1 MTHMR
6 AKIETI
12 RALADERLTEEEFNT
27 RLEIMN
33 LRFKIA
39 TRQLSNSG
47 ELRDAKR
54 RLAHIL
60 TVQRERELLGSK
72 A

>member
-1 MTHMR
+1 MR
-6 AKIETI
+6 ASIDQARSLTE
-12 RALADERLTEEEFNT
+12 DRLKEEEFNT

-39 TRQLSNSG
+39 TRQLSNPG

-54 RLAHIL
+54 RLVHIL
-60 TVQRERELLGSK
+60 TVKRERELLGSK

>member
-1 MTHMR
+1 MR
-6 AKIETI
+6 SKIETA
-12 RALADERLTEEEFNT
+12 RALADERLKEEEFNT

-33 LRFKIA
+33 LRFKIS
-39 TRQLSNSG
+39 TRQLNNAG

-60 TVQRERELLGSK
+60 TVQRERELLGSN

>member
-1 MTHMR
+1 MR
-6 AKIETI
+6 ASIDQARSLT
-12 RALADERLTEEEFNT
+12 DERLKEEEFDT

-39 TRQLSNSG
+39 TRQLSNPG
-47 ELRDAKR
+47 ELRNAKR

-60 TVQRERELLGSK
+60 TVKRERELLGGK

>member
-1 MTHMR
+1 MR
-6 AKIETI
+6 TSIDQARSLT
-12 RALADERLTEEEFNT
+12 DERLKEEEFDT

-39 TRQLSNSG
+39 TRQLSNPG

-60 TVQRERELLGSK
+60 TVKRERELLGGK

>member
-1 MTHMR
+1 MR

-12 RALADERLTEEEFNT
+12 RALADERLKEEEFNT

-39 TRQLSNSG
+39 THQLSDPG

-60 TVQRERELLGSK
+60 TVQRERELLGSN

>member
-1 MTHMR
+1 MR
-6 AKIETI
+6 ASIDQT
-12 RALADERLTEEEFNT
+12 RSLTDERLKEEEFDT

-39 TRQLSNSG
+39 TRQLSNPG

-60 TVQRERELLGSK
+60 TVKRERELLGGK